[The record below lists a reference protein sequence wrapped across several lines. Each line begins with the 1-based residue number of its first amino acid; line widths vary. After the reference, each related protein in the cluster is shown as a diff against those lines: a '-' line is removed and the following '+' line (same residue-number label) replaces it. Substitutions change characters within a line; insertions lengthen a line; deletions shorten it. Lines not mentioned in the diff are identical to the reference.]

1 MLLTVN
7 KDKQLVSQPAQQ
19 PIRDNQLWMVDQIQP
34 DEYYLISE
42 AGDLFSDEGKSAY
55 VTSNEGSGVALVR
68 HDPDIYVNIQE
79 IASPQYILGIYE
91 DKTAPGTPVVSW
103 NDTNAVG
110 QKWLLILYK

>member
-42 AGDLFSDEGKSAY
+42 AGDLFSDKGKSVY
-55 VTSNEGSGVALVR
+55 ITSNEGSGVALVR

-79 IASPQYILGIYE
+79 IASLQYILGSRH
-91 DKTAPGTPVVSW
+91 PGC
-103 NDTNAVG
+103 
-110 QKWLLILYK
+110 KLE

>member
-1 MLLTVN
+1 MEKKVAAD
-7 KDKQLVSQPAQQ
+7 KKKQLVSRPAQQ

-42 AGDLFSDEGKSAY
+42 AGDLFSDKDKSTY

-79 IASPQYILGIYE
+79 IASPQYIHL
-91 DKTAPGTPVVSW
+91 
-103 NDTNAVG
+103 
-110 QKWLLILYK
+110 